1 MENTREILVAIAPE
15 PSDYPNPL
23 PPLGFSGD
31 VSVEPLTAAA
41 QIEAALTQ
49 VNQQLTEFVASANFQ
64 GDLQTAFGAYTD
76 VELGATIIEALSQGE
91 TPEMMVLSA
100 TSMNGADG
108 AFDSVTGTVYLS
120 DAIIHSE
127 KLVDVITE
135 EFGHYIDSQLNEID
149 SPGDEG
155 ELFMRLVN
163 GEALT
168 EADIT
173 GLRNQNDWGFIWVE
187 GEPVAVQ
194 MAYDTIE
201 DALNKGV
208 ITEQI
213 EIRDRIG
220 FRQDG
225 QRELNDFY
233 KFTIRE
239 ESEFNL
245 TLDDLNA
252 NANVQLLDNW
262 GSVIFLSNNPGRRA
276 ENINA
281 NLDPGDY
288 YVRVMAVGPAQT
300 EYSLSLSAEP
310 RTVDLGQN
318 LGVLNSLSKPVVIN
332 DRIGFATGSVRN
344 VEDFF
349 SFSLDKDSD
358 VSITL
363 DQLRQ
368 NANIQLLDAD
378 RETILFQSMN
388 PGRVEDNINGILKA
402 GDYVVRVFPQGA
414 ARTDYRL
421 ELTANEA
428 HRPEELPGARVGDL
442 IGKEEPF
449 VIVDSIG
456 FGIGSQRNQR
466 DFYTFNLSED
476 ASFYAQM
483 DQLNGGA
490 NLFLHEYNPS
500 RPKQLGSLLERVTA
514 PGNRPRTISN
524 FLEVGDYALVVG
536 AQGANRTGYRLE
548 LDAQTNQS
556 DYPTLA
562 TAKDLGQLGVRPIN
576 ETNNVGL
583 LIGDR
588 FRDQEDWFKFS
599 LSAEKNVDLVVDNLR
614 VSVANVEIYD
624 SKGQRIHQSK
634 RDGTNARTISDIFD
648 PGDYYV
654 RVFATGSGNTDY
666 RLSLSAGET
675 ISPVDI
681 LNIGALG
688 ASYSKFDNV
697 GQTESGVRNELDVYN
712 FTLNESRGINVTL
725 DQFNQNIN
733 LELYQGFFDP
743 DSRRGR
749 PIAVSEERGH
759 TPENIAEVLESG
771 NYHLRVVPVGNAETR
786 YRLAINAMN
795 NEDLPKITIADTQV
809 KEGDRGQ
816 TNARFVVT
824 LDNPSPERVTVNYAT
839 ADGTATV
846 RDRDYQRTTGRLVF
860 QPGQTR
866 QFINVPVFGDT
877 KVEPDET
884 FTVNLTRPQNAEL
897 GRRRAIGTIL
907 NDDFQGGNN
916 NPRPEPPDNDIFP
929 NAVNLG
935 RLTEEI
941 VRNDRIGYVVG
952 GDRNTDDYYRFI
964 LNREGTVRI
973 DLDDLFKDANL
984 QLLGSDGELISQSN
998 NPGKNPET
1006 ITARRL
1012 EPGTYY
1018 VRVFPHLAARTE
1030 YRLSIDLV

>member
-76 VELGATIIEALSQGE
+76 VELGATIIEALTQGE
-91 TPEMMVLSA
+91 TPHLKVLSA
-100 TSMNGADG
+100 RAMNGADG
-108 AFDSVTGTVYLS
+108 AFDSLTGTVYLS

-135 EFGHYIDSQLNEID
+135 EFGHYLDSQLNEID

-194 MAYDTIE
+194 MSGSPEKDDWGFIWVDSEPFDIVAPKPVE
-201 DALNKGV
+201 D
-208 ITEQI
+208 
-213 EIRDRIG
+213 
-220 FRQDG
+220 
-225 QRELNDFY
+225 
-233 KFTIRE
+233 
-239 ESEFNL
+239 
-245 TLDDLNA
+245 DDKA
-252 NANVQLLDNW
+252 
-262 GSVIFLSNNPGRRA
+262 PGR
-276 ENINA
+276 
-281 NLDPGDY
+281 
-288 YVRVMAVGPAQT
+288 
-300 EYSLSLSAEP
+300 
-310 RTVDLGQN
+310 N
-318 LGVLNSLSKPVVIN
+318 LGVLNSLSEPVVIN
-332 DRIGFATGSVRN
+332 DRIGFTTRSVRN

-349 SFSLDKDSD
+349 SFSLDKESD

-363 DQLRQ
+363 DRLMA

-388 PGRVEDNINGILKA
+388 PGVAEDNINGILKA
-402 GDYVVRVFPQGA
+402 GDYVVRVFPHLA

-421 ELTANEA
+421 ELTANEVLP
-428 HRPEELPGARVGDL
+428 PEELPGTQVGDL
-442 IGKEEPF
+442 VGKEEPF
-449 VIVDSIG
+449 VIVQDIG
-456 FGIGSQRNQR
+456 FGTGSQRNQR

-483 DQLNGGA
+483 DQLNRGA
-490 NLFLHEYNPS
+490 NLLLHEYNPS

-514 PGNRPRTISN
+514 PANRPRTISN

-536 AQGANRTGYRLE
+536 AQGAARTDYRLE

-556 DYPTLA
+556 DYPTLES
-562 TAKDLGQLGVRPIN
+562 AKDLGELGVRPIN

-816 TNARFVVT
+816 TN
-824 LDNPSPERVTVNYAT
+824 
-839 ADGTATV
+839 
-846 RDRDYQRTTGRLVF
+846 
-860 QPGQTR
+860 
-866 QFINVPVFGDT
+866 
-877 KVEPDET
+877 
-884 FTVNLTRPQNAEL
+884 
-897 GRRRAIGTIL
+897 
-907 NDDFQGGNN
+907 
-916 NPRPEPPDNDIFP
+916 
-929 NAVNLG
+929 
-935 RLTEEI
+935 
-941 VRNDRIGYVVG
+941 
-952 GDRNTDDYYRFI
+952 
-964 LNREGTVRI
+964 
-973 DLDDLFKDANL
+973 
-984 QLLGSDGELISQSN
+984 
-998 NPGKNPET
+998 
-1006 ITARRL
+1006 
-1012 EPGTYY
+1012 
-1018 VRVFPHLAARTE
+1018 
-1030 YRLSIDLV
+1030 